1 MFFAWIQ
8 VCKTDLYIYYAF
20 YFFLF
25 KCYFSLLFL
34 FKEWPLFVL
43 QFVGLVK
50 VTRLVGDEMF
60 FCVSPAFGK
69 LLK

>member
-1 MFFAWIQ
+1 MDPSLQDRFIYLLCFLLQFF
-8 VCKTDLYIYYAF
+8 VSSVN
-20 YFFLF
+20 
-25 KCYFSLLFL
+25 FSLIFF

-60 FCVSPAFGK
+60 FCASPAFGK